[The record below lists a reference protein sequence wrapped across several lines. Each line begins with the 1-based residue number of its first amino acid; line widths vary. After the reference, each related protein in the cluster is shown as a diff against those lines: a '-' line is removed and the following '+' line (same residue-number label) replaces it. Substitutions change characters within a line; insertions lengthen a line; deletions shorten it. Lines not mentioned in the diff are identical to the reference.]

1 MDSEISLNKRLYQT
15 FGVIQEQIWK
25 KFLILAIFAVE
36 KKQIMII
43 YPAERKEKKKNKQR
57 EKKKN
62 TTQYGFILIVKLPV
76 ALTSKGF
83 LVLFFKRSPPNKHSL
98 MNIEK
103 VSPTWLLRVL
113 MAWENTV
120 FPTE

>member
-1 MDSEISLNKRLYQT
+1 M
-15 FGVIQEQIWK
+15 
-25 KFLILAIFAVE
+25 E

-57 EKKKN
+57 EKKN